1 MPQPPSATG
10 PCGLAVPSP
19 PSPSPAVALTLAVA
33 LALALSDRLNRVMWL
48 NNERV
53 FYAGLL
59 GRVSLRAIGAWQVYA
74 SMGEPIRVQ
83 RGDGDWQST
92 DLAVVPSCASHRVA
106 RDQRLI
112 VCLSIEP
119 ETVDPTGLPA
129 LLRQRQG
136 LLPLDP
142 KAAAFSRVRQGH
154 AWLRG
159 EGREAALPTA
169 DFDTLF
175 FGRPLQA
182 RRLDVRIARTLED
195 MRNEP
200 SAAASA
206 QQCAELAGLSFSRF
220 LHLFKAEVGTP
231 FRSLRNW
238 KRARSLLHHVTSDAH
253 LVHVALNAGYPDDT
267 HFSHTI
273 RQVYGL
279 KPRDLFAGSRQ
290 RRVWGDSPPARAAA
304 QAEAWR

>member
-1 MPQPPSATG
+1 MPQPASSTGSCDLADTRLRNATPAQSA
-10 PCGLAVPSP
+10 P
-19 PSPSPAVALTLAVA
+19 LT
-33 LALALSDRLNRVMWL
+33 LSDRRNRVMWL

-59 GRVSLRAIGAWQVYA
+59 GQVSLRAMGAWLVYA

-83 RGDGDWQST
+83 LGDGDWQST
-92 DLAVVPSCASHRVA
+92 DLAVVPPYAPHRVA
-106 RDQRLI
+106 CDQRLI
-112 VCLSIEP
+112 ACLTIEP
-119 ETVDPTGLPA
+119 ETVDPAGLPA
-129 LLRQRQG
+129 LLLERQG
-136 LLPLDP
+136 VLPLDP
-142 KAAAFSRVRQGH
+142 NAAAALLARVRQGH

-159 EGREAALPTA
+159 EGSGAALQTT

-175 FGRPLQA
+175 FGQPLPV
-182 RRLDVRIARTLED
+182 RRLDARIARTLED

-200 SAAASA
+200 SGAATG
-206 QQCAELAGLSFSRF
+206 QQCAALAGLSFSRF

-231 FRSLRNW
+231 FRSLRTW
-238 KRARSLLHHVTSDAH
+238 KRARSLLHHVTRDAH
-253 LVHVALNAGYPDDT
+253 LVNVALDAGYPDST

-290 RRVWGDSPPARAAA
+290 LRVWGDSPPARAAA
-304 QAEAWR
+304 LAEAWR